1 MNEILFNKIQSVI
14 DFQNE
19 LTFHFHFNNDSCDIE
34 FENPNSNNEELSDL
48 LIEWFHEELKAKLVE
63 LDAYADSIRITF
75 KQQNK
80 QILALLT
87 LKCSY
92 DDWTDNERH
101 TKNEILKDELL
112 TILSTQIDN
121 FDKQLIDFSFLYNE
135 GFENFNI
142 YYEDDPLELAPKY
155 VELIKGQIEKTIL
168 AWPGIFS
175 GKNAFKVDKFVEMD
189 MTDYCK
195 CYDLV
200 DLEFKFEKPINKW
213 EDLTS
218 LESIDDRIH
227 LIYHDIQ
234 SSEFKYQELAA
245 GNPLRLFEM
254 LGGNTSEVEITHKW
268 ASEYT
273 YQMYIEDNDLDFEE
287 IEAKNWKLEQK
298 SIEQAEETG
307 HYYCTGRIS
316 LENNKGE
323 DLEFEFEFCEG
334 YLEAIISTPYDLN
347 KEEISH
353 GIIFS

>member
-19 LTFHFHFNNDSCDIE
+19 LTFHFHFNNDSCEIE

-48 LIEWFHEELKAKLVE
+48 LTEWFHEELKAKLVE
-63 LDAYADSIRITF
+63 LDAYANSIHITF
-75 KQQNK
+75 KQQNNK
-80 QILALLT
+80 LLAHLT
-87 LKCSY
+87 LRCSD
-92 DDWTDNERH
+92 DDWADNERH
-101 TKNEILKDELL
+101 SKDEILNNELI
-112 TILSTQIDN
+112 TILSSQIDH

-142 YYEDDPLELAPKY
+142 YHENNPLELDPKNI
-155 VELIKGQIEKTIL
+155 ELIKGQIEKTIL
-168 AWPGIFS
+168 AWPGIFW
-175 GKNAFKVDKFVEMD
+175 GKSALKVDKFVEMD

-268 ASEYT
+268 APEYT
-273 YQMYIEDNDLDFEE
+273 YQNYIEDNDLDFEE

-298 SIEQAEETG
+298 SIEQAEEIG

>member
-1 MNEILFNKIQSVI
+1 MNDILFDKIQSVI
-14 DFQNE
+14 GIQHHWE
-19 LTFHFHFNNDSCDIE
+19 FHFHFHHGAIDIE
-34 FENPNSNNEELSDL
+34 FEKPHSTNDEFSDL
-48 LIEWFHEELKAKLVE
+48 LSEWFHEELKAKLVE
-63 LDAYADSIRITF
+63 LDAYSDSIRISF
-75 KQQNK
+75 KQQNN
-80 QILALLT
+80 QLVAHLT
-87 LKCSY
+87 LRCSD
-92 DDWTDNERH
+92 DDWADNERH
-101 TKNEILKDELL
+101 SKDEILNNELL
-112 TILSTQIDN
+112 TILSSQIDH
-121 FDKQLIDFSFLYNE
+121 FDKQLIDFSLLYNE
-135 GFENFNI
+135 GFKNFNI
-142 YYEDDPLELAPKY
+142 YYEDDPLELDPKH

-168 AWPGIFS
+168 AWPGIFW
-175 GKNAFKVDKFVEMD
+175 GKSALKVDKFVEMD

-234 SSEFKYQELAA
+234 SSEFKYQELAV

-316 LENNKGE
+316 LGNNKGE

-334 YLEAIISTPYDLN
+334 YLEAIISTPYNLN
-347 KEEISH
+347 IVEVEH
-353 GIIFS
+353 GIYFN

>member
-19 LTFHFHFNNDSCDIE
+19 LTFHFHFNNDSCDVE
-34 FENPNSNNEELSDL
+34 FENPNSNNGELSDQ
-48 LIEWFHEELKAKLVE
+48 LIEWFYEELKAKLVE

-75 KQQNK
+75 KQQNNK
-80 QILALLT
+80 LLAKLT
-87 LKCSY
+87 LRCS
-92 DDWTDNERH
+92 DDDFEDNERH
-101 TKNEILKDELL
+101 SKDEILKDELL
-112 TILSTQIDN
+112 IILATHIDN

-135 GFENFNI
+135 GFENFEI
-142 YYEDDPLELAPKY
+142 YYENGQLELGPKDL
-155 VELIKGQIEKTIL
+155 ELVKDQTETIISK
-168 AWPGIFS
+168 WPGVFW
-175 GKNAFKVDKFVEMD
+175 GKNALKVDKFVEMD

-200 DLEFKFEKPINKW
+200 YFEFEFEKSNNRW
-213 EDLTS
+213 VELTS

-234 SSEFKYQELAA
+234 SGEFKYQELAA
-245 GNPLRLFEM
+245 ENPLRLFEL

-273 YQMYIEDNDLDFEE
+273 YQNYIEYNDLEYE
-287 IEAKNWKLEQK
+287 VIEAKKWDLDQK

-307 HYYCTGRIS
+307 YYYCTGRIT

-323 DLEFEFEFCEG
+323 DLEFEFEFCER
-334 YLEAIISTPYDLN
+334 YLDAIISTPYDLN

>member
-1 MNEILFNKIQSVI
+1 MNKALITKIESTNNIQMSLEV
-14 DFQNE
+14 N
-19 LTFHFHFNNDSCDIE
+19 FHFHLSECTVE
-34 FENPNSNNEELSDL
+34 FENPNSNDEELSDL

-63 LDAYADSIRITF
+63 LDAYADSFRITF

-87 LKCSY
+87 LKCSD
-92 DDWTDNERH
+92 DDWADNERH
-101 TKNEILKDELL
+101 SKNEILNDELL
-112 TILSTQIDN
+112 TVLSTQIDN

-135 GFENFNI
+135 GFKNFNI
-142 YYEDDPLELAPKY
+142 YYEDDPLELDPKY

-168 AWPGIFS
+168 AWPGIFW
-175 GKNAFKVDKFVEMD
+175 GKSALKVDKFVEMD

-200 DLEFKFEKPINKW
+200 YFEFEFEKSINKW
-213 EDLTS
+213 GDLTS
-218 LESIDDRIH
+218 LKSNDDRIH

-234 SSEFKYQELAA
+234 CNEFKYQELAA
-245 GNPLRLFEM
+245 ENPLRLFEL

-268 ASEYT
+268 APEYT
-273 YQMYIEDNDLDFEE
+273 YQNYIEDNDLDFEE